1 MNYLE
6 ATWGKDIF
14 KKLMFSNEMLVF
26 FDDVEHFWGSGVVFR
41 KETQFFHIILFSSSF
56 SCIIPG
62 NQLYFFKILNYSAR
76 GMIPA
81 D

>member
-1 MNYLE
+1 MNYLD

-14 KKLMFSNEMLVF
+14 KKLINSNEMLVF
-26 FDDVEHFWGSGVVFR
+26 FDDVEHFWGSGVVFCE
-41 KETQFFHIILFSSSF
+41 ETHFFHIVLFSSSF
-56 SCIIPG
+56 SCIISA
-62 NQLYFFKILNYSAR
+62 NQLYLFEILNYSAR